1 MIKVWVVMLSVVLT
15 SLLFGSS
22 VRAIDKIQEAR
33 IAETAREMVANNE
46 WIIPHYNGELRLQ
59 KPPLTYWTTSVSF
72 KIFSVNE
79 FSARIPSLVFS
90 LMTALLLFV
99 WLKREVNISAAVNA
113 VILLMST
120 FIGMRYFRSAEADA
134 TLIFFI
140 CLAGFSGFYFIEAS
154 RRILTWILMLSLGL
168 GFLTKGPAAIAIP
181 LLTIMIYSLLMNKI
195 ARCKFLLDPIGIAI
209 FLFSAFAWY
218 VWIFINMP
226 DIAHSFFSK
235 QVDETFITGNH
246 KQPIYWYLIHF
257 VDFFA
262 PWSLLALPA
271 AIWYKNNQGF
281 PKIISF
287 ALIWLIVVFVLLTF
301 TVNKQTQY
309 ALLLLPPIV
318 ITLSYYLD
326 QSTGIFCK
334 VNRLFFLTLFLSS
347 IVLTAFVAYR
357 YGIHR
362 IFELPNILVWILLC
376 VAPVFLMKILK
387 VEECFNKQVLYSGVA
402 MTFIYLFSEQY
413 IANDLG
419 KSDIKQLM
427 ISSQTDDHVY
437 QLSPG
442 NGAVSFYAGRNI
454 RPLTNKQIQAMA
466 DSDLDFR
473 LVAKRKA
480 EFNFNNINFIVEK
493 ELGDWAIWHVGKNK

>member
-1 MIKVWVVMLSVVLT
+1 MIKVWVVMLSFILT
-15 SLLFGSS
+15 GLLFGSS

-33 IAETAREMVANNE
+33 IAETAREMVVNEE

-59 KPPLTYWTTSVSF
+59 KPPLTYWTTSLSF

-90 LMTALLLFV
+90 LMTALLLFI
-99 WLKREVNISAAVNA
+99 WLKREVNIKAAVNA

-120 FIGMRYFRSAEADA
+120 FIGMRYFRSAEADT
-134 TLIFFI
+134 TLAFFI
-140 CLAGFSGFYFIEAS
+140 CLASFSGFYFIEAP
-154 RRILTWILMLSLGL
+154 RRLYLWTLMLSLGL
-168 GFLTKGPAAIAIP
+168 GFLTKGPAGIAIP
-181 LLTIMIYSLLMNKI
+181 LLTIVIYSLLMKKI
-195 ARCKFLLDPIGIAI
+195 ARCKSLLNPIGIAI

-226 DIAHSFFSK
+226 DIAQGFFSR
-235 QVDETFITGNH
+235 QVDETFVTGNH

-262 PWSLLALPA
+262 PWSLLAVPA
-271 AIWYKNNQGF
+271 AIWYKNNQSF

-287 ALIWLIVVFVLLTF
+287 ALIWLVVVFTLLTF

-318 ITLSYYLD
+318 IVLSYYLEHA
-326 QSTGIFCK
+326 TGVFYKI
-334 VNRLFFLTLFLSS
+334 NRLFFLTLFLSS
-347 IVLTAFVAYR
+347 IVLIAVVAYR
-357 YGIHR
+357 HGTHR
-362 IFELPNILVWILLC
+362 IFELPNILTWILLC

-387 VEECFNKQVLYSGVA
+387 IEECFNQPVLYAGVV

-413 IANDLG
+413 VTNDLG
-419 KSDIKQLM
+419 KSDIKELM
-427 ISSQTDDHVY
+427 ISTQVDDHVY

-442 NGAVSFYAGRNI
+442 NGAVSFYSERDVK
-454 RPLTNKQIQAMA
+454 PLTNKQIQMMA
-466 DSDLDFR
+466 DSDQDFR
-473 LVAKRKA
+473 LVAKKKA
-480 EFNFNNINFIVEK
+480 EFEFNNVDFIVEK
-493 ELGDWAIWHVGKNK
+493 EVGDWAIWHVGKNK